1 MQIGSSIVV
10 AACVGHLGSEVTCL
24 DLHLATQRYS
34 LNFRS
39 QLLATKLKQRN
50 PSVLICTR
58 AADYSDSILQFC
70 SILSTHEDRASSTQI
85 SNDTCAY
92 FEMSG
97 SNREFRAIANE
108 SHVENSMS
116 SPSRVAALGNTTNC
130 QQGTQACQHCR
141 RRKVKVLS
149 PFTLHTGASLL
160 TEDRNATK
168 PVQHAAHAG
177 ERDLSVHTNFQ
188 WGRLARKP

>member
-1 MQIGSSIVV
+1 MVQIGSSIVV
-10 AACVGHLGSEVTCL
+10 AACFGHLGSEVTYL

-70 SILSTHEDRASSTQI
+70 SILFTDEDRASSTQI

-108 SHVENSMS
+108 SHAEDPMTS
-116 SPSRVAALGNTTNC
+116 SNRVQAHGNIKTRR
-130 QQGTQACQHCR
+130 QGTQACRYCR
-141 RRKVKVLS
+141 RRKVKVPL
-149 PFTLHTGASLL
+149 PFTLH
-160 TEDRNATK
+160 R
-168 PVQHAAHAG
+168 
-177 ERDLSVHTNFQ
+177 SVVAY
-188 WGRLARKP
+188 GRPQCDEARPTCSFMWEKGT